1 MITNTMLG
9 MNNIKF
15 EVLFL
20 RRKDMDQREIYGWV
34 SGASEWRLWESEEV
48 FD

>member
-1 MITNTMLG
+1 

-15 EVLFL
+15 EVLFP
-20 RRKDMDQREIYGWV
+20 RRKDLDQREIFGWD
-34 SGASEWRLWESEEV
+34 GEWRVWDNEEV

>member
-1 MITNTMLG
+1 MLG

-20 RRKDMDQREIYGWV
+20 RRKYVDQREIYGWG
-34 SGASEWRLWESEEV
+34 SGAGELRVWGSEEV

>member
-20 RRKDMDQREIYGWV
+20 KRKDLDQREIYGW
-34 SGASEWRLWESEEV
+34 GEWRW
-48 FD
+48 